1 MHTVGM
7 LRTARLSLLTTCGV
21 LLLGSAMAQVGAP
34 EALGRGPVVRPTFGL
49 VVDQAGQ
56 PMADAVVT
64 LVGGLPHLLPSLQD
78 IHTVH
83 VATDQRGRAMARL
96 HQGLCYVAWATGP
109 LAAGKRATS
118 EVVGYFAAGAMFDL
132 QCREPAAAT
141 TGEVTGAVP
150 WQHLGKLRYFA
161 MTSMPGTE
169 LELEPQANGS
179 FELPAG
185 PFDVVEVRLADGQ
198 ALWHAPI
205 GSELQLP
212 PPQTVRIRVV
222 DADGKPLA
230 GAKVRHGVG
239 RLSSWRRDGLR
250 TVGEDRMRLLGVSDA
265 EGLCVVEVPYDR
277 NPLRDAQGNLLLL
290 VEAEGRPVVAGGIW
304 NRTFYVSDHKVAEI
318 TGDELRFVC
327 AAVAPL
333 RGSLPSAPVGTT
345 AHLAAI
351 CKLHLQRNSYLHDAR
366 VFTAE
371 VAADGTFAF
380 SDLPAELHSCRLS
393 MVPPSSSRWQPP
405 VFAPE
410 AGRELPSSLQPV
422 VGTAQPYSDWVA
434 IELQVEDPTGG
445 PARGAVAFLSSA
457 DRNGILLRDSLLRVA
472 LDERGA
478 ASLRL
483 SPGNWVVVVQTEAGF
498 CGEQLQLDVTNDKA
512 KVSLQPLATMTVTLR
527 DRVGKPVAG
536 ASVRPRGTSTR
547 GTNDP
552 VSSILQGLGPSMNAQ
567 WRRLRTDESG
577 QVVIPFVPVEG
588 VQHRVELRW
597 GDERSEEFAL
607 EAQAELAI
615 GVAESSNKR

>member
-1 MHTVGM
+1 M
-7 LRTARLSLLTTCGV
+7 
-21 LLLGSAMAQVGAP
+21 
-34 EALGRGPVVRPTFGL
+34 
-49 VVDQAGQ
+49 
-56 PMADAVVT
+56 
-64 LVGGLPHLLPSLQD
+64 
-78 IHTVH
+78 
-83 VATDQRGRAMARL
+83 
-96 HQGLCYVAWATGP
+96 
-109 LAAGKRATS
+109 
-118 EVVGYFAAGAMFDL
+118 
-132 QCREPAAAT
+132 
-141 TGEVTGAVP
+141 
-150 WQHLGKLRYFA
+150 
-161 MTSMPGTE
+161 
-169 LELEPQANGS
+169 
-179 FELPAG
+179 
-185 PFDVVEVRLADGQ
+185 
-198 ALWHAPI
+198 
-205 GSELQLP
+205 
-212 PPQTVRIRVV
+212 
-222 DADGKPLA
+222 
-230 GAKVRHGVG
+230 
-239 RLSSWRRDGLR
+239 
-250 TVGEDRMRLLGVSDA
+250 
-265 EGLCVVEVPYDR
+265 
-277 NPLRDAQGNLLLL
+277 
-290 VEAEGRPVVAGGIW
+290 
-304 NRTFYVSDHKVAEI
+304 
-318 TGDELRFVC
+318 
-327 AAVAPL
+327 APL

-422 VGTAQPYSDWVA
+422 VGTPQPYSDWVA